1 MKSFIVALLI
11 FFLIVS
17 GSYVFCG
24 SQEKTIDSILQ
35 QTEHLSVE
43 ENNFS
48 DKQNRTAV
56 QKAQAIWQE
65 KLWFLELAVE
75 EEYVAPVTANFADM
89 KAGCESGDLS
99 RYLFGKAGVTE
110 GLLKL
115 KNINRISLSQ
125 IF

>member
-35 QTEHLSVE
+35 QTEHLSPE

-56 QKAQAIWQE
+56 QKAQTTSP
-65 KLWFLELAVE
+65 K
-75 EEYVAPVTANFADM
+75 M
-89 KAGCESGDLS
+89 K
-99 RYLFGKAGVTE
+99 
-110 GLLKL
+110 
-115 KNINRISLSQ
+115 
-125 IF
+125 